1 MRCATAQPLAPARRS
16 PPSPY
21 FTAWSYRY
29 ARSGD
34 GEPVIRFRNYEPTS
48 EDLAS
53 LPKVEQV
60 VIPDVEEQVGT
71 VRSRSQ
77 KAGLVPPPH

>member
-1 MRCATAQPLAPARRS
+1 M
-16 PPSPY
+16 
-21 FTAWSYRY
+21 
-29 ARSGD
+29 
-34 GEPVIRFRNYEPTS
+34 IRFRNYEPTS